1 MSKIWCHLPKD
12 TLNSFIHAEIK
23 DRGLGIPNL
32 GLRIPRMMMQRHMRL
47 SASLDPVVQAI
58 YTSIAGQASVTRI
71 HKPIRFNNK
80 DIDTKN
86 SEQKAWSEE
95 LYSKVDGK
103 GLRQHQNSKMIN
115 KWVTDCSLKISG
127 ADFVHA
133 IQVRS
138 NTLKTPA
145 RAARGIT
152 SVDLI
157 DKLPTPTI
165 SSRCVRRLT
174 DCG

>member
-1 MSKIWCHLPKD
+1 
-12 TLNSFIHAEIK
+12 
-23 DRGLGIPNL
+23 
-32 GLRIPRMMMQRHMRL
+32 MMQRHMRL

-71 HKPIRFNNK
+71 HKPIRFNNI

-86 SEQKAWSEE
+86 SELKAWSEE
-95 LYSKVDGK
+95 LYSEVDGK

-115 KWVTDCSLKISG
+115 KRGTDCSLKISG

-138 NTLKTPA
+138 NVVQQLAK
-145 RAARGIT
+145 
-152 SVDLI
+152 
-157 DKLPTPTI
+157 PTFCNVLFFTFF
-165 SSRCVRRLT
+165 
-174 DCG
+174 D